1 MPALRLRGLST
12 DANEADD
19 VGDGHLQHVM
29 DGAAVVGHLRH
40 VVPVPPAFTD
50 LAVQAHVVEERQ
62 LDLQEAPTSAFRV
75 GTLGVEAEVR
85 GRHLVGGWRTP
96 AGWRRTCR
104 RMSPDWNGTNALRGV
119 DRRRPPRRLCR
130 YLPVGTGGCR

>member
-1 MPALRLRGLST
+1 MPALRLHGLST

-19 VGDGHLQHVM
+19 VGDGHLQYVM
-29 DGAAVVGHLRH
+29 DGAAVIGHLQH

-50 LAVQAHVVEERQ
+50 LAVQANVVEERQ

-85 GRHLVGGWRTP
+85 GRPGWRV
-96 AGWRRTCR
+96 ANAR
-104 RMSPDWNGTNALRGV
+104 RMASNMPTYVAGLERDE
-119 DRRRPPRRLCR
+119 RP
-130 YLPVGTGGCR
+130 TGR